1 MRIALAQINPTVGD
15 LAGNLRKHLDALA
28 RARDAG
34 AQVVVF
40 PEMSIL
46 GYPPKD
52 LLLKP
57 AVIALAAQAVQR
69 VAEAAAKGG
78 GGGGGGITALV
89 GYPEKNTASVG
100 RPLHNAVAIVR
111 DGAVVA
117 RRYKSLLPTYDVF
130 DESRYFEPGGEAVGG
145 AEEGGSK

>member
-1 MRIALAQINPTVGD
+1 MGMEALMRIALAQINPTVGD

-57 AVIALAAQAVQR
+57 AVIPLAAQAVQGG
-69 VAEAAAKGG
+69 AEAAAKGG
-78 GGGGGGITALV
+78 GGGGGRHH
-89 GYPEKNTASVG
+89 
-100 RPLHNAVAIVR
+100 RPRGLSRKKHR
-111 DGAVVA
+111 L
-117 RRYKSLLPTYDVF
+117 RRP
-130 DESRYFEPGGEAVGG
+130 PA
-145 AEEGGSK
+145 A

>member
-15 LAGNLRKHLDALA
+15 LAGNLQKHLDFLT

-40 PEMSIL
+40 PELSIV

-57 AVIALAAQAVQR
+57 AVIRLCADAVQR
-69 VAEAAAKGG
+69 IADAAGAM
-78 GGGGGGITALV
+78 TALV
-89 GYPEKNTASVG
+89 GYPERNTASVG
-100 RPLHNAVAIVR
+100 RPLHNAV
-111 DGAVVA
+111 
-117 RRYKSLLPTYDVF
+117 
-130 DESRYFEPGGEAVGG
+130 
-145 AEEGGSK
+145 